1 MFSSTLKDIKQAP
14 NKTNYFINL
23 NLMIMCL
30 KGISEQCF
38 AQS

>member
-1 MFSSTLKDIKQAP
+1 MFSSTLKDIKQAR

-23 NLMIMCL
+23 NFMIMCL
-30 KGISEQCF
+30 KDISEQCF